1 MEVAE
6 RGDHPNTA
14 YQQLLV
20 LFNNACRDFG
30 ILDAQVTE
38 RRFIAIFLLIQ
49 THRDT
54 INYLETAA
62 LTHDGFHFLRFIG
75 PHVVIRQNRFDVF
88 QSRSDHLRIVRG
100 AVHAQQILQHIHGH
114 ISTLFH
120 ALGEVLTHHAT
131 RKVHVEQRIQIGV
144 MKGIGHVRGGR

>member
-6 RGDHPNTA
+6 CGDHPNTA

-38 RRFIAIFLLIQ
+38 RGFIAVFFLIQ

-54 INYLETAA
+54 INYLEAAA
-62 LTHDGFHFLRFIG
+62 LTHDGFHFLRFIWAN
-75 PHVVIRQNRFDVF
+75 VVIRQNRFNVF
-88 QSRSDHLRIVRG
+88 QSRSDHLRIIRG
-100 AVHAQQILQHIHGH
+100 AVHTQQILQHIHGH
-114 ISTLFH
+114 VCALFH
-120 ALGEVLTHHAT
+120 ALGEILTHHAAC
-131 RKVHVEQRIQIGV
+131 KVGVEQRIQIGV
-144 MKGIGHVRGGR
+144 LKGAGHLRGGR